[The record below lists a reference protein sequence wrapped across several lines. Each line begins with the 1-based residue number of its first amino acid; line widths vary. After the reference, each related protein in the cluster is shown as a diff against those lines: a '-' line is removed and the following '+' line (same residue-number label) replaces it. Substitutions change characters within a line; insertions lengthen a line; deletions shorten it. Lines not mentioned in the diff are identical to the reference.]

1 MHTMKLPSFLSLFSR
16 RRAPEPVY
24 PRARFRGPLTIYE
37 HRSDA
42 AMAVIA
48 RQTNDESD
56 VYDGTLLME
65 RGDSVAPLSVWFVQG
80 EGDGASRFLL
90 RRNAPDGLVM
100 GEYPA
105 PELPK
110 HANYRMITE
119 HPKYQELLSMLG
131 ADGKAT
137 KVALPRRWKVAIVLA
152 LVLAVLALLAI
163 PPAAPLQGVR
173 TAVQAPAAPAQDVA
187 TQLVGEELGVLA
199 EVVSQSGISIDATG
213 GAPFVLFSDPNCPA
227 CRSLEEMMK
236 SDGYKFAPLIVPVA
250 YKPGS
255 MDQVASVL
263 CSENVGAAWLDA
275 IAGKPLGP
283 VCAAGLE
290 QARKNNE
297 AFEALKFN
305 ATPTLVS
312 ATGKIAHGTG
322 SYAGL
327 MEWVKANSVNVPGL
341 PSQKP

>member
-1 MHTMKLPSFLSLFSR
+1 MKLPSFLSLFSR
-16 RRAPEPVY
+16 RLAPEPVY
-24 PRARFRGPLTIYE
+24 PRARFRGLLTIYE
-37 HRSDA
+37 HRSDS

-48 RQTNDESD
+48 RQTSDESD
-56 VYDGTLLME
+56 AHGEILLME

-110 HANYRMITE
+110 HANYRMVTE

-131 ADGKAT
+131 ANGKAT
-137 KVALPRRWKVAIVLA
+137 KVALPRRWKAVIILA
-152 LVLAVLALLAI
+152 LILAVLALLAI
-163 PPAAPLQGVR
+163 PPAAPLQAAGA
-173 TAVQAPAAPAQDVA
+173 TLQAPAAPSQEAA
-187 TQLVGEELGVLA
+187 TQLVGAELGILA

-227 CRSLEEMMK
+227 CRSLEEQMK
-236 SDGYKFAPLIVPVA
+236 GDGYKFSPLVIPVA

-255 MDQVASVL
+255 MELVASVL
-263 CSENVGAAWLDA
+263 CSENVGTAWLDA
-275 IAGKPLGP
+275 IAGKSLGP
-283 VCAAGLE
+283 TCAAGME

-322 SYAGL
+322 NYAGL
-327 MEWVKANSVNVPGL
+327 MDWVKRNTVIVPGL
-341 PSQKP
+341 VNP